1 MYIVISK
8 IFNMDHEIDSLYFI
22 SNEKDPIPLKTLDCK
37 NKKYQIIKEK
47 KKTKIRKMPFLGD

>member
-1 MYIVISK
+1 MYIIIFI

-22 SNEKDPIPLKTLDCK
+22 LNGEDPISLKFLGCK

-47 KKTKIRKMPFLGD
+47 KKTKIRKMPFSGD

>member
-1 MYIVISK
+1 MYTVISI

-22 SNEKDPIPLKTLDCK
+22 SNGKDPIPLKTLGCE

-47 KKTKIRKMPFLGD
+47 KKLK

>member
-1 MYIVISK
+1 MYIVISI

-22 SNEKDPIPLKTLDCK
+22 SNREDHIPFKTLGCK

-47 KKTKIRKMPFLGD
+47 KNKIRKMPFLGD